1 LPMPARTVKVASSSG
16 LHARP
21 AAIFSQAASE
31 QPVPVTIETSGAAP
45 VKASSILMLLTLDVA
60 HGDEVTL
67 RAEGEGAEESLDL
80 LSALLARNLDEEFQ
94 DSSPAPG
101 PGRAAPPRM
110 REGLLRVRRGPSSN
124 RYRSRSEAVAAGFEP
139 AVAMNHT
146 SFRVMHL
153 RPLGHATVAQLNR
166 RDLARSNSSIRDASH
181 VTRARRA
188 APPRRCPWRGGRSR
202 ARS

>member
-1 LPMPARTVKVASSSG
+1 MPARTVKVASSSG

-80 LSALLARNLDEEFQ
+80 LSALLERNLDEEFQ
-94 DSSPAPG
+94 DS
-101 PGRAAPPRM
+101 
-110 REGLLRVRRGPSSN
+110 
-124 RYRSRSEAVAAGFEP
+124 
-139 AVAMNHT
+139 
-146 SFRVMHL
+146 
-153 RPLGHATVAQLNR
+153 
-166 RDLARSNSSIRDASH
+166 
-181 VTRARRA
+181 
-188 APPRRCPWRGGRSR
+188 
-202 ARS
+202 